1 MKDSLERFLFDGLP
15 VRGEIVQLDA
25 TYKEVL
31 TRHPYP
37 PVLQKRIGE
46 LLAAAALLTATIKLD
61 GTLVMQL
68 RGNGPLKMLVVECT
82 SEMTMRATA
91 RWEGLIANDATLAE
105 LIGQGQF
112 SIMIDPQDGETYQ
125 GIVGFEKGQS
135 VAQIIETYMQRSE
148 QLDTKLWLTADGET
162 AGGLLIQKL
171 PDGHGHGDDD
181 GWDRVNALSQTIQ
194 DEELLNLPLRET
206 LYRLYNEEKVRIF
219 DPVFPSFACTCSRER
234 VGGMLKMLGKAEIEG
249 LLAEHGHVD
258 VGCEFCNEKYQF
270 DQVDVTQLFIG
281 HGITEVSPQLH

>member
-1 MKDSLERFLFDGLP
+1 
-15 VRGEIVQLDA
+15 
-25 TYKEVL
+25 
-31 TRHPYP
+31 
-37 PVLQKRIGE
+37 
-46 LLAAAALLTATIKLD
+46 
-61 GTLVMQL
+61 
-68 RGNGPLKMLVVECT
+68 MLVVECT

-171 PDGHGHGDDD
+171 PDGHGDDD

-219 DPVFPSFACTCSRER
+219 DPVSPSFACTCSRER

>member
-15 VRGEIVQLDA
+15 VRGEIVQLDG

-91 RWEGLIANDATLAE
+91 RWEGLLSSDATLAG

-112 SIMIDPQDGETYQ
+112 SIMIDPQDGETWQ
-125 GIVGFEKGQS
+125 GVVGFEKGQS
-135 VAQIIETYMQRSE
+135 VAEIIENYMQRSE
-148 QLDTKLWLTADGET
+148 QLDTKIWLAADGEM

-171 PDGHGHGDDD
+171 PEGQGDAD
-181 GWDRVNALSQTIQ
+181 GWDRVTALSQTIQ
-194 DEELLNLPLRET
+194 DEELLTLPLRET

-234 VGGMLKMLGKAEIEG
+234 VGGMLKMLGKEEIEG

-281 HGITEVSPQLH
+281 HGITEVNPQLH

>member
-46 LLAAAALLTATIKLD
+46 LLSAAALLTATIKLD

-82 SEMTMRATA
+82 SEMTLRATA
-91 RWEGLIANDATLAE
+91 RWEGLIPSDATLAE

-112 SIMIDPQDGETYQ
+112 AIMIDPQDGETWQ

-135 VAQIIETYMQRSE
+135 VAEIIENYMQRSE
-148 QLDTKLWLTADGET
+148 QLDTKIWLAADGEM

-171 PDGHGHGDDD
+171 PEGQGDAD
-181 GWDRVNALSQTIQ
+181 GWDRVTALSQTIQ
-194 DEELLNLPLRET
+194 DEELLSLPLRET

-234 VGGMLKMLGKAEIEG
+234 VGGMLKMLGKEEIEG

-281 HGITEVSPQLH
+281 HGITEVNPQLH

>member
-15 VRGEIVQLDA
+15 VRGEIVQLDG

-91 RWEGLIANDATLAE
+91 RWEGLISSDATLAE

-112 SIMIDPQDGETYQ
+112 SIMIDPQDGETWQ
-125 GIVGFEKGQS
+125 GVVGFEKGQS
-135 VAQIIETYMQRSE
+135 VAEIIENYMQRSE
-148 QLDTKLWLTADGET
+148 QLDTKIWLAADGEM

-171 PDGHGHGDDD
+171 PEGQGDVD
-181 GWDRVNALSQTIQ
+181 GWDRVTALSQTIQ
-194 DEELLNLPLRET
+194 DEELLSLPLRET

-219 DPVFPSFACTCSRER
+219 DPVTPSFACTCSRER
-234 VGGMLKMLGKAEIEG
+234 VGGMLKMLGKEEIEG

-281 HGITEVSPQLH
+281 HGITEVNPQLH

>member
-46 LLAAAALLTATIKLD
+46 LMAAAALLTATIKLD

-148 QLDTKLWLTADGET
+148 QLDTKLWLAADGET
-162 AGGLLIQKL
+162 SGGLLIQKL
-171 PDGHGHGDDD
+171 PDGHGDDD

-219 DPVFPSFACTCSRER
+219 DPVSPSFACTCSRER
-234 VGGMLKMLGKAEIEG
+234 VGGMLKMLGKEEIEG
-249 LLAEHGHVD
+249 LLAEQGHVD

-281 HGITEVSPQLH
+281 NGITEVNPQVH

>member
-1 MKDSLERFLFDGLP
+1 MKDSLERFLFDGVP

-31 TRHPYP
+31 NRHPYP
-37 PVLQKRIGE
+37 PVLQRRIGE

-82 SEMTMRATA
+82 SEMTLRATA
-91 RWEGLIANDATLAE
+91 RWEGLIPNDASLAE

-112 SIMIDPQDGETYQ
+112 AIMIDPQDGETWQ
-125 GIVGFEKGQS
+125 GIVAFEPGQS
-135 VAQIIETYMQRSE
+135 VAEIIENYMQRSE
-148 QLDTKLWLTADGET
+148 QLDTKMWLAADGEM

-171 PDGHGHGDDD
+171 PAGEGDED
-181 GWDRVNALSQTIQ
+181 GWDRITALSQTIQ
-194 DEELLNLPLRET
+194 DEELLTLPLRET
-206 LYRLYNEEKVRIF
+206 LYRLYHEEKARIF

-234 VGGMLKMLGKAEIEG
+234 VGGMLKMLGKEEIEG
-249 LLAEHGHVD
+249 LLAEQGHVD

-281 HGITEVSPQLH
+281 HGISEVNPQVH

>member
-135 VAQIIETYMQRSE
+135 VAEIIETYMQRSE
-148 QLDTKLWLTADGET
+148 QLDTKLWLAADGET

-171 PDGHGHGDDD
+171 PDGHGDAD

-219 DPVFPSFACTCSRER
+219 DPVSPSFACTCSRER
-234 VGGMLKMLGKAEIEG
+234 VGGMLKMIGKEEIEG

-281 HGITEVSPQLH
+281 HGITEVNPQLH

>member
-68 RGNGPLKMLVVECT
+68 RGDGPLKMLVVECT
-82 SEMTMRATA
+82 SDMTLRATA
-91 RWEGLIANDATLAE
+91 RWEGLIASDASLAE
-105 LIGQGQF
+105 LLGHGQF

-135 VAQIIETYMQRSE
+135 VAEIIETYMQRSE
-148 QLDTKLWLTADGET
+148 QLDTRIWLAADSET
-162 AGGLLIQKL
+162 SGGLLIQKL
-171 PDGHGHGDDD
+171 PDGHGDAD
-181 GWDRVNALSQTIQ
+181 GWDRVTALSQTIQ
-194 DEELLNLPLRET
+194 DEELLGLPLRET

-219 DPVFPSFACTCSRER
+219 DPVTPSFACSCSRER
-234 VGGMLKMLGKAEIEG
+234 VGSMLKMIGKEEIEG
-249 LLAEHGHVD
+249 LLAEQGHVD

-270 DQVDVTQLFIG
+270 DQVDVTQLFTG
-281 HGITEVSPQLH
+281 HGITEVNPQLH